1 MTKAFANCFV
11 KPQYF
16 PWYIQALVV
25 FLFTRHH
32 FIIYITCLCIV
43 DCFGSWLA
51 LLCLCYCFDIALSI
65 YDLFSVQR
73 GQCACKYTHPI
84 ILSLFV
90 CQLSCLRG
98 IDVELVG
105 GKGLIVLY
113 GFLFF
118 FEGDLRARTH
128 THTHLC
134 RQTRFRR
141 EKLYLNL
148 HKNNWHFKLAFQS
161 KRIIFSAYVQLL
173 STAMVENM
181 KGRAKSVGTG
191 GGTS

>member
-1 MTKAFANCFV
+1 MIHPSSRCIPVYPTSFHYLHYSIE
-11 KPQYF
+11 P
-16 PWYIQALVV
+16 
-25 FLFTRHH
+25 
-32 FIIYITCLCIV
+32 CLCIV

-65 YDLFSVQR
+65 YDLFSVQC

-113 GFLFF
+113 VFLG
-118 FEGDLRARTH
+118 EGDLCTH
-128 THTHLC
+128 THAHTGACICAAKPVSDVRNCTLIC
-134 RQTRFRR
+134 I
-141 EKLYLNL
+141 
-148 HKNNWHFKLAFQS
+148 
-161 KRIIFSAYVQLL
+161 RIID
-173 STAMVENM
+173 
-181 KGRAKSVGTG
+181 
-191 GGTS
+191 TSN

>member
-105 GKGLIVLY
+105 GE
-113 GFLFF
+113 GFDSAVWFFVFF
-118 FEGDLRARTH
+118 FGRRFARAH
-128 THTHLC
+128 TRICAAKPVSDVRNCTLIC
-134 RQTRFRR
+134 I
-141 EKLYLNL
+141 
-148 HKNNWHFKLAFQS
+148 
-161 KRIIFSAYVQLL
+161 RIID
-173 STAMVENM
+173 
-181 KGRAKSVGTG
+181 
-191 GGTS
+191 TSN